1 MELLTIFLVNLVA
14 AILTIGVYVYLS
26 ICLQVIGD
34 RESVE
39 HTWMAWIPVAHVF
52 LMCRMVGASP
62 WTMLLLLIPFVN
74 LGYYALLWM
83 DVSRDMGRPSW
94 WGMLIFMPVANL
106 VVPGFLAF
114 TEAERDIPVMQ
125 RIQSR

>member
-1 MELLTIFLVNLVA
+1 MSLTEVFLINLVA
-14 AILTIGVYVYLS
+14 VILTIGIYVYLS
-26 ICLQVIGD
+26 ICLQAIGD

-62 WTMLLLLIPFVN
+62 WTMLLLCVPLVN
-74 LGYYALLWM
+74 IGYYGLLWM

-94 WGMLIFMPVANL
+94 WGLLIFVPVANL

-114 TEAERDIPVMQ
+114 AETQREVPVLQ
-125 RIQSR
+125 RVH